1 MSTQN
6 SFQLATEGTLGK
18 LAGSSG
24 WIHGP
29 GLLALGW
36 QMDWA
41 YLHGSIWESCADRA
55 PLCCGIP
62 CFCLPSC
69 LGLLA
74 QVAGV
79 SSNCLGSQA
88 SMGRLLGLW
97 QPARIRATGSTAPIA
112 LPRRKPPP
120 TEVSTR
126 DLMGKWWTAGSDFC
140 SLRYGHEIL
149 SMSGSTRQGRFNPPS
164 AALAPEDPSPP
175 NCSGLEFHVGVGH
188 ERLRFS
194 FPFPPRVNNG
204 RVGAGCVVSRPVS
217 S

>member
-1 MSTQN
+1 MGAFGKAVLTGPPCVVVSHA
-6 SFQLATEGTLGK
+6 FVCLAAWGCWPRWLEF
-18 LAGSSG
+18 
-24 WIHGP
+24 
-29 GLLALGW
+29 
-36 QMDWA
+36 
-41 YLHGSIWESCADRA
+41 
-55 PLCCGIP
+55 PLT
-62 CFCLPSC
+62 
-69 LGLLA
+69 
-74 QVAGV
+74 VV
-79 SSNCLGSQA
+79 GSQA

-97 QPARIRATGSTAPIA
+97 QPARIRATGSTAPVA

-126 DLMGKWWTAGSDFC
+126 DLMGKWWTAGSNFC

-164 AALAPEDPSPP
+164 AALAPETPP
-175 NCSGLEFHVGVGH
+175 PPQNCSGLGREFHVGVGH
-188 ERLRFS
+188 ERLRFG